1 MTMPSHAIAFS
12 NNKGGSGKTFMAFQI
27 ACEAARARPES
38 KVCVIDFSLYSDISA
53 LMLGGSAR
61 EGIGAPMRGLQT
73 CVDITEADNR
83 AEGLVRALEVAAQAQ
98 AMGQAPAAACLR
110 RGRRSTTCQH
120 AGAATNRKWS
130 DW

>member
-1 MTMPSHAIAFS
+1 
-12 NNKGGSGKTFMAFQI
+12 MAFQI

-83 AEGLVRALEVAAQAQ
+83 AEGLVRALEVAAQARGEGDE
-98 AMGQAPAAACLR
+98 AR
-110 RGRRSTTCQH
+110 RGENGGRAGQRACSERGSRARGARRS
-120 AGAATNRKWS
+120 
-130 DW
+130 